1 MTIAPTLSKSRLLLA
16 DDHPLIRSG
25 MRAQLEPLGNFDIE
39 EAWDAQSLETALSR
53 AQCHKK
59 PFDLALVDVMMPGM
73 HGIDSLLQL
82 CNAYAD
88 VAFIV
93 VTGLDIQTITKRCRT
108 QTNIR
113 GVVDKSRSAPEL
125 RRLLDLAMMGIPIW
139 GDTQESGAS
148 GGASGSASASAAS
161 NHARTGGSPSAALSG
176 RLDAV
181 ANGVARGL
189 SNAQVAY
196 ELGLTE
202 GTVKA
207 YLKEIFKTLGVSN
220 RTQLSIKMQERG

>member
-1 MTIAPTLSKSRLLLA
+1 MTIAPTLSNSRLLLA

-148 GGASGSASASAAS
+148 GSASASAAS

>member
-1 MTIAPTLSKSRLLLA
+1 MTIAPTAAKSRLLLA

-39 EAWDAQSLETALSR
+39 DAWDAQSLESALSK
-53 AQCHKK
+53 AQSHKK
-59 PFDLALVDVMMPGM
+59 PFDLVLVDVMMPGM
-73 HGIDSLLQL
+73 HGIESLLQL
-82 CNAYAD
+82 CNRYVD

-93 VTGLDIQTITKRCRT
+93 VTGLDVQTITKCCRS

-113 GVVDKSRSAPEL
+113 GVIDKSRSAPEL

-139 GDTQESGAS
+139 VDTPDSV
-148 GGASGSASASAAS
+148 ASGSAAS
-161 NHARTGGSPSAALSG
+161 NPTRLGGGQPAALST

-181 ANGVARGL
+181 AKAVARGL
-189 SNAQVAY
+189 SNAQVAI

-207 YLKEIFKTLGVSN
+207 YLKEIFKTMGVSN
-220 RTQLSIKMQERG
+220 RTQLSIKMQELG

>member
-82 CNAYAD
+82 CNLYAD

-148 GGASGSASASAAS
+148 GSASASAAS

-176 RLDAV
+176 RLNAV

-189 SNAQVAY
+189 SNAQVAH

>member
-1 MTIAPTLSKSRLLLA
+1 MNIVPTRSKSRLLLA

-39 EAWDAQSLETALSR
+39 EAWDAQSLESALSK
-53 AQCHKK
+53 AQSQKK

-73 HGIDSLLQL
+73 HGIESLLYL
-82 CNAYAD
+82 CSAYTD

-93 VTGLDIQTITKRCRT
+93 VTGLDIQTITRRCRS

-113 GVVDKSRSAPEL
+113 GVVDKSRSASEL
-125 RRLLDLAMMGIPIW
+125 RRLLDIAMMGIPIW
-139 GDTQESGAS
+139 ADAQDQGAPVIATS
-148 GGASGSASASAAS
+148 NQPPPCGSQ
-161 NHARTGGSPSAALSG
+161 PAALSL
-176 RLDAV
+176 RLNAV
-181 ANGVARGL
+181 AISVARGL
-189 SNAQVAY
+189 SNAQVAN